1 MTNRIIPTV
10 SILLLWFGLATSLF
24 AQDQTATLRGV
35 VSDQSN
41 GQPLQGVNIAL
52 DHPDGTF
59 LGVITDGDG
68 IFVLTRIPEKQF
80 RVSISFIGYESYTDT
95 LVFQGGTTQTIDIA
109 LSPIQTELD
118 ALVVETE
125 RESGAARITAGLQSV
140 RPEDIDLVPTPDV
153 SGDLVTYLTA
163 MPGIV
168 STGDRGGQLF
178 VRGGE
183 PSHNL
188 TMLDGMYLYQP
199 FHILGFYSAY
209 PTDFIQNADVYA
221 GGFGSRYSGR
231 IASVIDVQT
240 RNGNKRSF
248 DQSIAF
254 SPFVSSATIEGPFVK
269 DHISF
274 LTTARISAIEQLA
287 SQYIDEPLPYTFGD
301 VFGKMHARISTN
313 HQLSISALYT
323 FDRGSLDPVR
333 TTETDEIRWT
343 NLAVGLR
350 YLILPGTLPMRG
362 EILISSSHLD
372 TKLGPRDEPTR
383 TASVGGFNGEV
394 NMVYYSGTT
403 QVDWG
408 FFIRSP
414 DLVAELGGQYQNL
427 NFNFNRSTN
436 VGAYI
441 EPDFDLGQ
449 GLQVRVG
456 GLGQLVGDSGFF
468 FEPRMRLV
476 WSKGIHQFSAAT
488 GLYNQNLVGVNDR
501 RDATN
506 VFTAWVEPPSK
517 DLPRAIHGLLGY
529 RVSPKPWL
537 ELSVEGFYKGL
548 SDLFIAEWT
557 AFPRLTTRLQQATGR
572 ARGLDL
578 RLEIRRPRYYA
589 FLNYGLSDVSYD
601 AMQESLLIWFGSESL
616 TFRPPHDRRHQVN
629 ALFSTSLA
637 GFDLSVRWNFGSGL
651 PYNQV
656 RAFDGFVL
664 LDGLVDVSDRLAEA
678 RVIYDRPYGGILPT
692 YHRLDASI
700 SRQFV
705 WVGGSLVTVQASV
718 LNAYDRANLFA
729 FDIFTLRRIDQLPFI
744 PTLGIKMEL

>member
-1 MTNRIIPTV
+1 MVAITLL
-10 SILLLWFGLATSLF
+10 SIELGAPAFVHA
-24 AQDQTATLRGV
+24 QTATLRGLIT
-35 VSDQSN
+35 DQSN
-41 GQPLQGVNIAL
+41 GQPLQGVNITL
-52 DHPDGTF
+52 DHSDGDF
-59 LGVITDGDG
+59 LGTITDGDG
-68 IFVLTRIPEKQF
+68 IFVITRIQPKQY
-80 RVSISFIGYESYTDT
+80 RLRASFIGYETFTDT
-95 LVFQGGTTQTIDIA
+95 LDFADGGTQTINIS
-109 LSPIQTELD
+109 LTESQAEMD

-125 RESGAARITAGLQSV
+125 RESGAARLTAGLQSV

-163 MPGIV
+163 MPGVV

-248 DQSIAF
+248 DQSLSF
-254 SPFVSSATIEGPFVK
+254 SPFVSSATVEGPFVK

-274 LTTARISAIEQLA
+274 LTTARVSAIEQLA
-287 SQYIDEPLPYTFGD
+287 SQYIDDPLPYTFGD

-323 FDRGSLDPVR
+323 YDRGSLDPLK

-343 NLAVGLR
+343 NRALGLR
-350 YLILPGTLPMRG
+350 YLILPGALPMRG
-362 EILISSSHLD
+362 EVLISTSHLD
-372 TKLGPRDEPTR
+372 SELGPRDEPSR

-394 NMVYYSGTT
+394 NMVYYSGST

-414 DLVAELGGQYQNL
+414 DLIAELDGVYQNVD
-427 NFNFNRSTN
+427 FNFNRSTN
-436 VGAYI
+436 VGAYA
-441 EPDFDLGQ
+441 EPEFQLGSSMRARI
-449 GLQVRVG
+449 GV
-456 GLGQLVGDSGFF
+456 LGHLVGDSGFF
-468 FEPRMRLV
+468 VEPRTRLI
-476 WSKGIHQFSAAT
+476 WTQGIHQVSAAA
-488 GLYNQNLVGVNDR
+488 GLYHQNLVGVSDR

-506 VFTAWVEPPSK
+506 VFTAWVEPTS
-517 DLPRAIHGLLGY
+517 DNLPKAIHGLVGY
-529 RVSPKPWL
+529 RVTPQPWL
-537 ELSVEGFYKGL
+537 ELSVEGFYKSL

-557 AFPRLTTRLQQATGR
+557 AFPRLTTRLQQASGR
-572 ARGLDL
+572 AKGLDL
-578 RLEIRRPRYYA
+578 RLEIRRPSFYA

-601 AMQESLLIWFGSESL
+601 AMQESLLIWFGTESL

-629 ALFSTSLA
+629 ALFSTTIK

-664 LDGLVDVSDRLAEA
+664 LDGLVDVSERLAEA
-678 RVIYDRPYGGILPT
+678 RVIYDRPFGGILPT
-692 YHRLDASI
+692 YHRLDASV
-700 SRQFV
+700 SKQFA
-705 WVGGSLVTVQASV
+705 WVAGSLVTIQGSI
-718 LNAYDRANLFA
+718 LNAYDHANLFA
-729 FDIFTLRRIDQLPFI
+729 FDIFTLRRINQLPFI
-744 PTLGIKMEL
+744 PTLGIKIEL